1 MEQNELSKSNKIKII
16 IVTTLIFL
24 VAISGISYAYF
35 TIQVVGNDTASSMR
49 LTTANLS
56 LVYNDVQIISDEYI
70 IPGWSQTKTLTVT
83 NNGNQEV
90 DYIIKFRELQNTII
104 NGELVMSATCA
115 ASTGTCDN
123 LPERAIHSASTQ
135 ITDAYMYGPI
145 SISAGVTHTYT
156 VTIEFKETGSNQN
169 YNQNKS
175 FVGTL
180 NIGDGTATSED
191 LFEYTVSNNQVTIT
205 GYDVGTATYTV
216 SDVEIC
222 KNNISSIIENNYGI
236 DDADV
241 DGLCEEGYDYSENFT
256 MEYYLMNGAI
266 LPSDYSNCGLSSVSV
281 SVNSK
286 DIIIPSTIEEK
297 QVVAIGNNA
306 FSDNQLTSVVIPN
319 SVTSI
324 GNWAFSAN
332 QLTSVVIPNSVT
344 SVGEA
349 AFVGNQLTSVVIPN
363 SVTSIGNSAF
373 ADNQLTS
380 VVIPNS
386 VTSIGNSAF
395 SGNQLTSVVIPN
407 SVTSLS
413 GFSNNQLTSVVIPN
427 SVTSI
432 GNRAFSNNQLT
443 SVVIPNSVTSIGKWA
458 FAGNQLTSVVIPN
471 SVTSIGNDAFF
482 GNQLTSVVIPSS
494 VTSIDNSA
502 FAENQLTSVTIKTKT
517 SSSQFSTYGSNL
529 WGWAN
534 GVTCIKDNTSNVT
547 NGCIK
552 WGA

>member
-70 IPGWSQTKTLTVT
+70 TPGWSDTKTLTVT
-83 NNGNQEV
+83 NNGNQAV

-135 ITDAYMYGPI
+135 ITNAYMYGPI
-145 SISAGVTHTYT
+145 SIPVGVTHTYT
-156 VTIEFKETGSNQN
+156 VTVTFKETGSNQN

-175 FVGTL
+175 FIGTL
-180 NIGDGTATSED
+180 NIGDGTPTRED
-191 LFEYTVSNNQVTIT
+191 LFEYTVSNDQVTIT
-205 GYDVGTATYTV
+205 DFKGLTVTYDIDTEQCESQFQEDFSWTAEELHNFCFGTG
-216 SDVEIC
+216 DDPH
-222 KNNISSIIENNYGI
+222 YGLTLEQWLKGKV
-236 DDADV
+236 AD
-241 DGLCEEGYDYSENFT
+241 
-256 MEYYLMNGAI
+256 I
-266 LPSDYSNCGLSSVSV
+266 PSDEWQDYGVTNINLSYPDPT
-281 SVNSK
+281 
-286 DIIIPSTIEEK
+286 DIIIPSTINGKSVTTIE
-297 QVVAIGNNA
+297 NHA
-306 FSDNQLTSVVIPN
+306 FSYNQLTSVVIPN

-324 GNWAFSAN
+324 GSRAFS
-332 QLTSVVIPNSVT
+332 S
-344 SVGEA
+344 
-349 AFVGNQLTSVVIPN
+349 NQLTSVVIPN

-373 ADNQLTS
+373 NHNQLTS

-386 VTSIGNSAF
+386 VTSIGDHAF
-395 SGNQLTSVVIPN
+395 
-407 SVTSLS
+407 
-413 GFSNNQLTSVVIPN
+413 FNNQLTSVVIPN

-432 GNRAFSNNQLT
+432 DDTAFSHNQLT
-443 SVVIPNSVTSIGKWA
+443 SVIIKGK
-458 FAGNQLTSVVIPN
+458 
-471 SVTSIGNDAFF
+471 
-482 GNQLTSVVIPSS
+482 
-494 VTSIDNSA
+494 
-502 FAENQLTSVTIKTKT
+502 
-517 SSSQFSTYGSNL
+517 SSSSDFDVYGSSI
-529 WGWAN
+529 WGWAS
-534 GVTCIKDNTSNVT
+534 GVTCVKNNTSNVT